1 MGRGKDSGA
10 RPDWSALSNLA
21 GFPRATMSRMSDA
34 TASAAA
40 LPSHLARAALHNE
53 VHARP
58 PEPIEAPVAISY
70 LLMVT
75 EPAARTA
82 SREHLAQL
90 LKDHHLP
97 EAGEGATHLR
107 ADLGRFRLRW
117 ERHTEFVS
125 WTFIRPLS
133 EADLARVGGD
143 EPPTALALVPQPW
156 LAGLPGEQL
165 AGVHLWAVPREALSA
180 RPARGSLA
188 EAPGLALARQ
198 LLREDQLTGSAVI
211 SGSSQLYTDFALHAD
226 GFSRMLV
233 LTGESAPRGLVTPRR
248 LGRLVQR
255 LLEIETYRMAALL
268 GLPLARESAAM
279 LARGEAELAELAGRI
294 SAARTE
300 EEPELLDRLT
310 RLAGSVES
318 HYAATHSRFSA
329 SRAYF
334 ALVSR
339 RVDEL
344 AETRLEGMQTV
355 KSFLDR
361 RLAPAMSTCA
371 SADRR
376 QQSLSQRISRISHL
390 LRTRVE
396 VEQQLGTQALLAT
409 MNARQDLQLK
419 LQSTVEGLSVAAI
432 TYYIAGLIGYLAK
445 GAQKLGWP
453 LNPELST
460 AVAIPFIAVGVW
472 WSLRRLH
479 QALAGRH
486 AS

>member
-10 RPDWSALSNLA
+10 RPDWSALSNPA
-21 GFPRATMSRMSDA
+21 GSPRATMSRMSDA
-34 TASAAA
+34 TVSAAA

-211 SGSSQLYTDFALHAD
+211 SVRTSPASITPALTSSSLYFPIAA
-226 GFSRMLV
+226 SNSV
-233 LTGESAPRGLVTPRR
+233 LGITPASESFVA
-248 LGRLVQR
+248 
-255 LLEIETYRMAALL
+255 
-268 GLPLARESAAM
+268 
-279 LARGEAELAELAGRI
+279 
-294 SAARTE
+294 
-300 EEPELLDRLT
+300 LT
-310 RLAGSVES
+310 RTINFIV
-318 HYAATHSRFSA
+318 
-329 SRAYF
+329 
-334 ALVSR
+334 VSP
-339 RVDEL
+339 
-344 AETRLEGMQTV
+344 
-355 KSFLDR
+355 S
-361 RLAPAMSTCA
+361 S
-371 SADRR
+371 
-376 QQSLSQRISRISHL
+376 
-390 LRTRVE
+390 
-396 VEQQLGTQALLAT
+396 
-409 MNARQDLQLK
+409 
-419 LQSTVEGLSVAAI
+419 
-432 TYYIAGLIGYLAK
+432 
-445 GAQKLGWP
+445 
-453 LNPELST
+453 
-460 AVAIPFIAVGVW
+460 
-472 WSLRRLH
+472 
-479 QALAGRH
+479 
-486 AS
+486 